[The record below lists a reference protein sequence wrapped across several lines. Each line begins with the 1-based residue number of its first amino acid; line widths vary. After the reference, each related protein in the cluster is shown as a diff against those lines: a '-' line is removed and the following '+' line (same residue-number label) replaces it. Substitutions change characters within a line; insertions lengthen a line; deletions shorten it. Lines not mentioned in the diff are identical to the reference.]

1 MLNERDLKSKVI
13 FDGLVEHVVYHD
25 QNMRVIWANIAA
37 CKAAGLP
44 RYKVIGQLCYKIWAR
59 SEELCPDC
67 PVYNA
72 MINGKTQSV
81 TKTTADG
88 RTWFIRGYPL
98 TDKDGNI
105 KGGIELTLEI
115 TEQEQTFKALK
126 ESEEKFRN
134 LSESSY
140 DAIFTLDKTGK
151 FTYISPAVNRITGY
165 TPDEIL
171 GKSFDNFILK
181 SYQSQAL
188 AAHKE
193 LLSGKPVE
201 GLCLALKGKA
211 NINPT
216 VEINVIPIVQDKKTI
231 GAHGVIRD
239 VTDRILFENQLKSS
253 LKEKEV
259 MLQEIHHRVKN
270 NLQIISSLLRL
281 QSNYIRDESLKNI
294 FNVSQDR
301 IQSMALIHQMLYQSS
316 NLNSVD
322 FSEYIRKMISRL
334 SSVYLSKD
342 KNIKF
347 DIDIQ
352 NVNLSI
358 NQAIPCGLIIN
369 ELVTNSLKHGFKYKQ
384 KGFIYVGLSKMG
396 KEKIQIKVKDS
407 GIGLPQ
413 NINLE
418 TTDTLG
424 LTLVRDLV
432 KQLRG
437 TVSIQRKEGT
447 EFNILF
453 LGSG

>member
-1 MLNERDLKSKVI
+1 MPRERALNSKVI

-25 QNMRVIWANIAA
+25 QNMRVTWANKAA
-37 CKAAGLP
+37 CKAAGLF
-44 RYKVIGQLCYKIWAR
+44 RSEVIGQFCHEIWAH
-59 SEELCPDC
+59 SQVLCPDC
-67 PVYNA
+67 PVYKA
-72 MINGKTQSV
+72 MNSGRSHSI
-81 TKTTADG
+81 TKTTDDG
-88 RTWFIRGYPL
+88 RTWYIRGYPL
-98 TDKDGNI
+98 YDKDGTI

-115 TEQEQTFKALK
+115 TEQEQAFKALK

-140 DAIFTLDKTGK
+140 DAIFTLDKDGK
-151 FTYISPAVNRITGY
+151 FTYISPAINRIAGY
-165 TPDEIL
+165 MPQEIQ
-171 GKSFDNFILK
+171 GKSFDDFILQ
-181 SYQSQAL
+181 SNRSQAL
-188 AAHKE
+188 AAHKD

-201 GLCLALKGKA
+201 GLCISIKGK
-211 NINPT
+211 NKKNPT
-216 VEINVIPIVQDKKTI
+216 VEINVIPIIKKKKAI

-239 VTDRILFENQLKSS
+239 VTDRILFEKQLKAS

-322 FSEYIRKMISRL
+322 FSEYIRKMITRL
-334 SSVYLSKD
+334 SSVYLSND

-352 NVNLSI
+352 KVNLSI

-369 ELVTNSLKHGFKYKQ
+369 ELVTNSLKHGFENKQ
-384 KGFIYVGLSKMG
+384 KGCIYVGLSKMG
-396 KEKIQIKVKDS
+396 KENIQIKVKDT

-413 NINLE
+413 SVKLE
-418 TTDTLG
+418 AADTLG
-424 LTLVRDLV
+424 LTLVRDLIR
-432 KQLRG
+432 QLRG
-437 TVSIQRKEGT
+437 TVTVKRDKGT

-453 LGSG
+453 SDSE